1 MSAAASTSWS
11 SADILMP
18 GSTRLPWCLD
28 EAALVVER
36 DNRRIASE
44 AIALRSA
51 MLTAWPGGEEATKL
65 FNDLLRRLNG
75 D

>member
-1 MSAAASTSWS
+1 MVS
-11 SADILMP
+11 
-18 GSTRLPWCLD
+18 D

-65 FNDLLRRLNG
+65 FNDLLSRLNG

>member
-1 MSAAASTSWS
+1 MVS
-11 SADILMP
+11 
-18 GSTRLPWCLD
+18 D

-51 MLTAWPGGEEATKL
+51 MLTAWPGGEKATEL
-65 FNDLLRRLNG
+65 FNDLLSRLNG

>member
-1 MSAAASTSWS
+1 MVS
-11 SADILMP
+11 
-18 GSTRLPWCLD
+18 D
-28 EAALVVER
+28 EADLVVQR

-51 MLTAWPGGEEATKL
+51 MLTAWPGGEEATKS
-65 FNDLLRRLNG
+65 FNDLMNRLNG